1 VRKSIENVKKRLAE
15 TEGAEKRE
23 YSRLLQY
30 LAGFGL
36 DYFAYKYV
44 DVYEMACGHYEILQ
58 SPFPEEIKDRPK
70 CSRCMIGTHP
80 DQLKYKN
87 WGV

>member
-1 VRKSIENVKKRLAE
+1 MRKSIENVQRRIRN
-15 TEGAEKRE
+15 TEGEEKRE
-23 YSRLLQY
+23 YQKLLKIY
-30 LAGFGL
+30 VEEGL
-36 DYFAYKYV
+36 DFFPYNYV